1 MSIPAKQ
8 LPVATSPEISTDKVA
23 FIIMAAREVEAPDEA
38 DGDASNAIDD
48 GFSSSLTE
56 TGENAGRR
64 ELIDAL
70 ISLDEEEQ
78 VELVALAW
86 TGRGDFEP
94 GEWADAVK
102 QARERREGSTVRYLA
117 GMETLAENL
126 DEGLARF
133 DLSYTS

>member
-1 MSIPAKQ
+1 MTIPSKH
-8 LPVATSPEISTDKVA
+8 PPEPTGPEINVDKVA

-38 DGDASNAIDD
+38 DGDASNPIDD
-48 GFSSSLTE
+48 GFTSTLDE
-56 TGENAGRR
+56 RGENAGRR
-64 ELIDAL
+64 ELVDA
-70 ISLDEEEQ
+70 IVSLDEEEQ

-94 GEWADAVK
+94 AEWADAVK

-133 DLSYTS
+133 NLSYTS